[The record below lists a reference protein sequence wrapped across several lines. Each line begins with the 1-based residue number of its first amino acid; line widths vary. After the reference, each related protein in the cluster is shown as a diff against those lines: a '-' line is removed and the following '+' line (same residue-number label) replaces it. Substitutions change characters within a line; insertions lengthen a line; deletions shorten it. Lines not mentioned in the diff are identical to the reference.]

1 MRSLSLQNMALIR
14 TAYEKNDTQ
23 VCPRML
29 PPHLRAQ
36 PHLRLPG
43 ASACKLIDAAFVHE
57 KSFACPLGEG
67 AVPNI
72 SFT

>member
-1 MRSLSLQNMALIR
+1 MGSLSLQNMGP
-14 TAYEKNDTQ
+14 YSNKPMKKDTQ
-23 VCPRML
+23 S
-29 PPHLRAQ
+29 A
-36 PHLRLPG
+36 PG
-43 ASACKLIDAAFVHE
+43 CFRRTSAPSRICGLAERSNCELIEGAFVHE